1 MLYQPPG
8 GVVMR
13 LQLILCGVFIMALFC
28 SLGPSAAVPVP
39 AASRPFP
46 AATDTQTIILGG
58 GCFWGVQAVFQHLE
72 GVEKALSGYAGGEAS
87 TAKYNLVSAGDTG
100 HAEVV
105 QVTYDPHQINLG
117 QILQV
122 FFSVAHD
129 PTELNRQGPDTGT
142 QYRSS
147 VFVSGE
153 DQKKY
158 VESYINEL
166 NAMKIFAGP
175 IVTTIEPLQAF
186 YKAEDYHQDY
196 ARLNPDQPYIA
207 IHDAPK
213 VRALE
218 KNFPELYK
226 SDQGEN
232 GKDMSKLNDM
242 QKYVTQENGTEPPF
256 RNEYWDNHEEGLYVD
271 VVSGEP
277 LFSSTDKF
285 DSGSGWPSFTKPVQN
300 IKLVERV
307 DISHGMKRVEVR
319 SPNAESHLG
328 HIFNDG
334 PGDKGGLRYCINSAS
349 LKFIPR
355 ADLEKEGY
363 GKYSGLFSK

>member
-1 MLYQPPG
+1 MD
-8 GVVMR
+8 MR
-13 LQLILCGVFIMALFC
+13 LILILCGVFVVALFC
-28 SLGPSAAVPVP
+28 SLGSSYAVSVSAPSKPYMAKG
-39 AASRPFP
+39 
-46 AATDTQTIILGG
+46 DHQTIVLGG
-58 GCFWGVQAVFQHLE
+58 GCFWGIQAVFQHLK
-72 GVEKALSGYAGGEAS
+72 GVESAVSGYAGGEAA
-87 TAKYNLVSAGDTG
+87 TAKYHQVSSGDTG

-105 QVTYDPHQINLG
+105 QVTYDPQQINLG

-147 VFVSGE
+147 VFVADE
-153 DQKKY
+153 DQKQY
-158 VESYINEL
+158 VAAYIAEL
-166 NAMKIFAGP
+166 NAAKTFDQP
-175 IVTTIEPLQAF
+175 IATTIEPLKEF

-196 ARLNPDQPYIA
+196 ARLNPNQPYIA

-213 VRALE
+213 VKALE
-218 KNFPELYK
+218 KNFPKLYK
-226 SDQGEN
+226 ED
-232 GKDMSKLNDM
+232 KDMSKLNDM

-256 RNEYWDNHEEGLYVD
+256 KNEYWDNHQDGIYVD

-285 DSGSGWPSFTKPVQN
+285 DSGSGWPSFTQPIKQE
-300 IKLVERV
+300 KLVENT

-319 SPNAESHLG
+319 SPKADSHLG
-328 HIFNDG
+328 HVFDDG
-334 PGDKGGLRYCINSAS
+334 PRDKGGLRYCINSAS
-349 LKFIPR
+349 LRFIPK

-363 GKYSGLFSK
+363 GAYASLFQ